1 MEIICDG
8 LADHGIGTARFE
20 FPYMAKRRVDGKRR
34 GPDQQKVLLDAWRA
48 VIASFDA
55 SRLIIGGKSLGGRM
69 ASMIAEEA
77 GVSGVICLGYPF
89 HPPGKPERIRV
100 EHLKSLTR
108 PVLIL
113 QGTRDPFGGPED
125 VAGYVFPD
133 NFEVRWMEDGEHS
146 FIPRKKSG
154 RTESQN
160 LILAV
165 DSMVSFVNHLD

>member
-1 MEIICDG
+1 
-8 LADHGIGTARFE
+8 
-20 FPYMAKRRVDGKRR
+20 
-34 GPDQQKVLLDAWRA
+34 
-48 VIASFDA
+48 
-55 SRLIIGGKSLGGRM
+55 
-69 ASMIAEEA
+69 MIAEEA